1 MHRNAFKRKGS
12 NPIKTCLSQ
21 MTPQQIIEVQAK
33 EIERLQSLLKQYE
46 QYIKTI
52 TSKDNNTECLLL

>member
-1 MHRNAFKRKGS
+1 
-12 NPIKTCLSQ
+12 